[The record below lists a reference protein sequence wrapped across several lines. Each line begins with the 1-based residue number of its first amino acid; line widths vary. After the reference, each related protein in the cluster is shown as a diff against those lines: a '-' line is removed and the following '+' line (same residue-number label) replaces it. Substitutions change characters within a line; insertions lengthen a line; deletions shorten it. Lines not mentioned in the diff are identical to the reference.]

1 MARFVK
7 LKARAEALKNEVL
20 ALSLALKDRRTPLL
34 AKILIGLTV
43 SYALS
48 PIDLIPDFIPVL
60 GYVDDLIV
68 LPALIAISIRLI
80 PPAVLADCRARVK
93 DGYTNE
99 NQKTGSLDCAYGI
112 GDELPDGHV
121 GPGDFRCYRQVRRG
135 HDGHSNPQDH

>member
-1 MARFVK
+1 MARFEK

-68 LPALIAISIRLI
+68 LPALIAISIKLI
-80 PPAVLADCRARVK
+80 PPAILTDCRARVK
-93 DGYTNE
+93 DGYTIN
-99 NQKTGSLDCAYGI
+99 KTLGWIAASLIVLFWAAVI
-112 GDELPDGHV
+112 GFAVEKLLS
-121 GPGDFRCYRQVRRG
+121 RK
-135 HDGHSNPQDH
+135 

>member
-1 MARFVK
+1 MARFEK

-20 ALSLALKDRRTPLL
+20 ALSLALKNRRTPLL
-34 AKILIGLTV
+34 AKILIGLKV

-80 PPAVLADCRARVK
+80 PPAILADCRARVK
-93 DGYTNE
+93 DGYTIN
-99 NQKTGSLDCAYGI
+99 KTLGWIAASLIVLFWAAVI
-112 GDELPDGHV
+112 GFAVEKLLI
-121 GPGDFRCYRQVRRG
+121 RK
-135 HDGHSNPQDH
+135 

>member
-1 MARFVK
+1 MARFEK

-68 LPALIAISIRLI
+68 LPALIAISIKLI
-80 PPAVLADCRARVK
+80 PPAILTDCRARVK
-93 DGYTNE
+93 DGYTIN
-99 NQKTGSLDCAYGI
+99 KTLGWIAASLIVLFWAAVI
-112 GDELPDGHV
+112 GLLILKLAKK
-121 GPGDFRCYRQVRRG
+121 
-135 HDGHSNPQDH
+135 

>member
-1 MARFVK
+1 MARFEK

-68 LPALIAISIRLI
+68 LPALVALSIKLI
-80 PPAVLADCRARVK
+80 PPAVLANCRARVK
-93 DGYTNE
+93 DGYAIN
-99 NQKTGSLDCAYGI
+99 KTLGWIAAVLIILFWAAVI
-112 GDELPDGHV
+112 GLLILK
-121 GPGDFRCYRQVRRG
+121 FAKR
-135 HDGHSNPQDH
+135 

>member
-1 MARFVK
+1 MARFEK

-20 ALSLALKDRRTPLL
+20 ALSLAIKDRRTPLL

-93 DGYTNE
+93 DGYTIN
-99 NQKTGSLDCAYGI
+99 KTLGWIAAGLIVLFWAAVI
-112 GDELPDGHV
+112 GFAVEKLLS
-121 GPGDFRCYRQVRRG
+121 RK
-135 HDGHSNPQDH
+135 

>member
-1 MARFVK
+1 MARFEK

-20 ALSLALKDRRTPLL
+20 ALSLALKNRRTPLL

-80 PPAVLADCRARVK
+80 PPAILADCRARVK
-93 DGYTNE
+93 DGYTIN
-99 NQKTGSLDCAYGI
+99 KTLGWIAASLIVLFWAAVI
-112 GDELPDGHV
+112 GFAVEKLLI
-121 GPGDFRCYRQVRRG
+121 RK
-135 HDGHSNPQDH
+135 

>member
-1 MARFVK
+1 MARFEK

-60 GYVDDLIV
+60 GYLDDLIV
-68 LPALIAISIRLI
+68 LPALIALSIKLI
-80 PPAVLADCRARVK
+80 PPAILTDCRARVK
-93 DGYTNE
+93 DGYTIS
-99 NQKTGSLDCAYGI
+99 KTLGWIAASLIVLFWAAVI
-112 GDELPDGHV
+112 GFAVEKLLS
-121 GPGDFRCYRQVRRG
+121 RK
-135 HDGHSNPQDH
+135 